1 MTLGVG
7 KRLPRESAVP
17 WRYPRVHLTEHD
29 ATLWWWG
36 TLVAL
41 PGLFV
46 YLGRVVLLGR
56 RYR

>member
-1 MTLGVG
+1 LGRDE
-7 KRLPRESAVP
+7 RLPHEAATP
-17 WRYPRVHLTEHD
+17 WHYPRVNLSEQD
-29 ATLWWWG
+29 ATLWSWG